1 MVLFCCWSVA
11 QSCLTLL
18 QPHGLQHAR
27 PLCPSPSPRVCPSSC
42 PLHWWY
48 HPAIS
53 SSDTLFS
60 CFQSFLAS
68 GTFPMSRMF
77 ASGDQYTEVVY
88 LLLIIVLKKS
98 VYWID
103 NLFIYLLQMLY
114 MLSWLIFGTGIDHH
128 LIYWKVLLYCGC
140 GKHFSFFSFIFISW
154 RLITLQ

>member
-42 PLHWWY
+42 QLHWWY

-68 GTFPMSRMF
+68 DFSNESAVCIRWPIYWGGIPIFNNST
-77 ASGDQYTEVVY
+77 AK
-88 LLLIIVLKKS
+88 IS

-114 MLSWLIFGTGIDHH
+114 MLSWLIFWYGDWSSINLLKSSSVLWLCKALFFFH
-128 LIYWKVLLYCGC
+128 LFLLVG
-140 GKHFSFFSFIFISW
+140 G
-154 RLITLQ
+154 